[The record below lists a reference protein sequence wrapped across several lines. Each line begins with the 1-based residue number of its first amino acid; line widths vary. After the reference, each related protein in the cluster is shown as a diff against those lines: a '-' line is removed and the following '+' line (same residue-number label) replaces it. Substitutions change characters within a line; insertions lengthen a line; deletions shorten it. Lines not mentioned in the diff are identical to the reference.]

1 MKNTLVPMLCLFLTG
16 LYGQS
21 GETQEQT
28 LYRRYATQAYQQLL
42 YKQDPALRQKHQE
55 QEKQLAAQKE
65 RVIARPYSIPIVFH
79 LLTGPDARP
88 IEREAVLQQI
98 AMLNRDFAH
107 EMVIRHKADTLE
119 GFAARARKMDL
130 TFCFPHFDPQG
141 KKLDGPAIFYH
152 PTDTVAWTMGQ
163 AMKTER
169 RQGATPW
176 DTERYLNIWVVEL
189 KNNVAGYAQMPGGPA
204 ATDGIVIDRDFF
216 GAQPTPSPYGQG
228 RTLTHLVGSYLG
240 LHELWNEYDYCADDG
255 VEDTPIHNAPNFG
268 GNQYRQISTCY
279 RHKIVVEMTMNFMDS
294 SHDTLT
300 YMFTAG
306 QKCRIHSVLQQ
317 DGMRANLVRTATYCQ
332 QTPALSLLEI
342 AEDAEVIQV
351 FPNPA
356 DDRVRIVLQLQNQS
370 DKYVLHVF
378 SPQGKTMLFEDGQSD
393 GIMTRSIDCSQWAP
407 GMYIIHL
414 QVGNRVFTQK
424 VHVLQ

>member
-1 MKNTLVPMLCLFLTG
+1 MLCLFLTG

-28 LYRRYATQAYQQLL
+28 VYRRYATQAYQQLL

-65 RVIARPYSIPIVFH
+65 RVIARPYSIPVVFH

-98 AMLNRDFAH
+98 ATLNRDFAH

-141 KKLDGPAIFYH
+141 RKLDGPAIFYH
-152 PTDTVAWTMGQ
+152 TTDTAAWTTGQ

-169 RQGATPW
+169 RQGVTPW

-255 VEDTPIHNAPNFG
+255 VDDTPIHNAPNTRSFA
-268 GNQYRQISTCY
+268 YKHISLCSGY
-279 RHKIVVEMTMNFMDS
+279 PVEMTMNFMDATQ
-294 SHDTLT
+294 DRFQ
-300 YMFTAG
+300 YMFTHG
-306 QKCRIHSVLQQ
+306 QKQRMHTILQLAR
-317 DGMRANLVRTATYCQ
+317 GRKGLRTQPVQCTSQ
-332 QTPALSLLEI
+332 LRSLSDELSI
-342 AEDAEVIQV
+342 SKPFYIST

-356 DDRVRIVLQLQNQS
+356 TDRIQITLSGETQGPRVEMLIYGSTGQLFYQQTWHQS
-370 DKYVLHVF
+370 SSFFRQQLDLATQEWPPGVYVAYVYSEEKSYTARFIL
-378 SPQGKTMLFEDGQSD
+378 
-393 GIMTRSIDCSQWAP
+393 ID
-407 GMYIIHL
+407 
-414 QVGNRVFTQK
+414 
-424 VHVLQ
+424 